1 MAKDHRPPE
10 GLPDAPGV
18 YLFRGPRGKLL
29 YVGKARS
36 LRKRVASYFVR
47 GADSAKSEALL
58 SSYRDIETIVTNTEL
73 EALLLE
79 NALIKKHRP
88 RYNVCLRDDKTYPYI
103 KITTGEPWP
112 RALITRRV
120 EEDGHSYFGPYWGG
134 LARRIMR
141 LITRHFLIRTCT
153 IEIDGRLPRPCLYFD
168 LHACLG
174 PCVAGLTTKEAY
186 DEAAQDVLLFLQGR
200 NRELTVRL
208 EQKMRRAS
216 AAESFEMAAAYR
228 DALRTVADVSEH
240 QLVQSLQGENVDVFG
255 FFEAGRDVSVCV
267 LVVRGGVV
275 QDRREFF
282 FEQSEEVDPGAF
294 LEQFLPQFYDAN
306 PFLPEQIHL
315 PVPIA
320 SPKLLEEFLSAR
332 RNARVK
338 VRVPRRGKAAERVAL
353 ANTNAQERHR
363 IRFRRAAG
371 PQMLGVERLARALDL
386 PTPPRRIEAF
396 DISHLQG
403 TDSVASLVVFED
415 GKPKK
420 SDYRLFGIAAQSLL
434 APDDFRSMEEA
445 VERRY
450 RRLRDEGS
458 ALPDLVLVDGGRG
471 QLQAALTALDRVG
484 VALPAAGLAKRNEEI
499 WVPGHP
505 EPVRLSRK
513 DPALQLLQRLRDE
526 AHRFAITRHR
536 GRRAKRMRETSLTD
550 IPGVGPTRA
559 RRLLTRF
566 GSLSGLASADPKSIE
581 DTVGPQTARAVLDYL
596 EQGRAR
602 SA

>member
-1 MAKDHRPPE
+1 VAKDRRPPE

-338 VRVPRRGKAAERVAL
+338 VRVPRRGKVAERVAL

>member
-1 MAKDHRPPE
+1 
-10 GLPDAPGV
+10 
-18 YLFRGPRGKLL
+18 
-29 YVGKARS
+29 
-36 LRKRVASYFVR
+36 VR

-320 SPKLLEEFLSAR
+320 SPKLLEQFLSAR

-338 VRVPRRGKAAERVAL
+338 VRVPRRGRAAERVAL